1 MQRSF
6 SMDFKFRSQDIMTGP
21 EWANVRA
28 LYKAAG
34 YSDSELKKPIIGIVN
49 AFNEICPGHNILKE
63 MAERVKEGI
72 FAAGGTPVEFGTIA
86 CCDGMAM
93 AHDGMKYV
101 LPSRETI
108 ANDVECMVQAHRLD
122 GLVLLGSCDKIE
134 PGLIIGALRVN
145 LPTVFVNGG
154 PALPGRMKEGNP
166 YGGEYIDHSIIQQSE
181 GALKSGKITQKQFD
195 WLENNAVPTIG
206 SCAMLG
212 TANTMACLAEALG
225 LSLPGCAAIPAVYSA
240 RMRISFESGLAVMN
254 LVRKNIKARD
264 IVNLKSIENAV
275 RVNSAIGGSTNAVL
289 HMLAIAYEAHVKFD
303 INDFGRVAQEVP
315 HLVAMI
321 PAGSYVL
328 LDFYEAG
335 GVHALMNEIRS
346 KLSLDNITC
355 TGETLEKN
363 LEIYGENRNQNVI
376 RHLNNPVHTVSGIG
390 ILHGNLAPEGAVTK
404 PSAIPAVAHNFTG
417 KAVIFESEQ
426 DALEGIRALKIKA
439 GDVVVIRNEG
449 PRGGPG
455 MPEQYKAMK
464 LLVGMKLGDKVCLIT
479 DGRFSGSNNG
489 CFVGHICPE
498 AYDDGPIKY
507 LRNGDVIH
515 VDVDKGI
522 IEAEVDFEARRK
534 EGAEDHTRSTEGYL
548 YHYRHSVASASLGA
562 IIKTRD

>member
-1 MQRSF
+1 MQY
-6 SMDFKFRSQDIMTGP
+6 FRSKDIMVGP

-34 YSDSELKKPIIGIVN
+34 YSDSELKKPIIGVVN
-49 AFNEICPGHNILKE
+49 AFNEICPGHNNLKE
-63 MAERVKEGI
+63 LTERVKEGI
-72 FAAGGTPVEFGTIA
+72 FAGGGTPVEFGTIGA
-86 CCDGMAM
+86 CDGMAM
-93 AHDGMKYV
+93 AHDGMKYI
-101 LPSRETI
+101 LPGREDI
-108 ANDVECMVQAHRLD
+108 ANDVEVMVQAHRLD

-134 PGLIIGALRVN
+134 PGLILGALRVN

-154 PALPGRMKEGNP
+154 PALPGHMKENNP

-212 TANTMACLAEALG
+212 TANTMACLAEAMG
-225 LSLPGCAAIPAVYSA
+225 LALPGCAAIPAVYSH
-240 RMRISFESGLAVMN
+240 RHRIAFESGLAVME
-254 LVRKNIKARD
+254 LVRKDIKARD
-264 IVNLKSIENAV
+264 IVTLESIKNAV

-289 HMLAIAYEAHVKFD
+289 HMLAIAYEARVKFD
-303 INDFGRVAQEVP
+303 LDDFGKTALEAP

-321 PAGSYVL
+321 PAGPYTL

-335 GVHALMNEIRS
+335 GVPAVMNEMRER
-346 KLSLDNITC
+346 LSLDCITA
-355 TGETLEKN
+355 TGQTLKEN
-363 LEIYGENRNQNVI
+363 LDKYGENRNPNLI
-376 RHLNNPVHTVSGIG
+376 HKLDNPVHKWGGIA
-390 ILHGNLAPEGAVTK
+390 ILHGNLAPGGAVTK
-404 PSAIPAVAHNFTG
+404 PSAIPAEAHQFTG
-417 KAVIFESEQ
+417 KAVIFENEQ
-426 DALEGIRALKIKA
+426 DALEGIRALKVHE
-439 GDVVVIRNEG
+439 GQVVVIRNEG

-464 LLVGMKLGDKVCLIT
+464 LLVGMKLGSKVCLIT

-507 LRNGDVIH
+507 LRDGDTITI
-515 VDVDKGI
+515 DVDKGI
-522 IEAEVDFEARRK
+522 INADVDFEQRRR
-534 EGAEDHTRSTEGYL
+534 EGARMPENKVEGYL
-548 YHYRHSVASASLGA
+548 YHYRASCASSSEGA
-562 IIKTRD
+562 IIRTRDED